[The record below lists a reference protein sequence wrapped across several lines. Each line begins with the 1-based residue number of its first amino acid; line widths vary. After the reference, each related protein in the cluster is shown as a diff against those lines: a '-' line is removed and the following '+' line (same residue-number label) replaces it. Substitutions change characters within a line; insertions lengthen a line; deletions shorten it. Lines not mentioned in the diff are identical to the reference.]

1 MVLGSS
7 GDYGM
12 EVFVGGRIWKEYAP
26 RAGAPQCDAFVES
39 SLFVAGVSYQMETTE
54 CDPYGEEFTQS
65 WPVTPYQVRLIN
77 RTATPV
83 WFYLYVDGERA
94 YGAVCP
100 AASGGAPGT
109 RLVQGMQR
117 SAGDGVSEERA
128 LLFARPR
135 LVRRGEGEAVAA
147 VSDSASKREVPHRR
161 DVRIRTGQGPE
172 LESIRCDFHA
182 AVAGQTTTV
191 AAQRARAGAGAIYD
205 GVNKAACK
213 KAKAGAM
220 TRTGGVVKRSLGAAS
235 STTLTTYT
243 VNEVLDTVR
252 IRYAQKDR
260 LETYGVWPDD
270 DSDEEEAGDKKRAKL
285 SKEG

>member
-1 MVLGSS
+1 MT
-7 GDYGM
+7 
-12 EVFVGGRIWKEYAP
+12 A
-26 RAGAPQCDAFVES
+26 
-39 SLFVAGVSYQMETTE
+39 SLSAQAK
-54 CDPYGEEFTQS
+54 
-65 WPVTPYQVRLIN
+65 VR
-77 RTATPV
+77 
-83 WFYLYVDGERA
+83 
-94 YGAVCP
+94 
-100 AASGGAPGT
+100 
-109 RLVQGMQR
+109 
-117 SAGDGVSEERA
+117 
-128 LLFARPR
+128 
-135 LVRRGEGEAVAA
+135 
-147 VSDSASKREVPHRR
+147 
-161 DVRIRTGQGPE
+161 E

-182 AVAGQTTTV
+182 TVAGQTTTV

-260 LETYGVWPDD
+260 LVTFGVWPDD

>member
-12 EVFVGGRIWKEYAP
+12 EVFVGGRIWKEFPP
-26 RAGAPQCDAFVES
+26 RAGAPACDAFVES

-161 DVRIRTGQGPE
+161 DVRIRTGQSPG
-172 LESIRCDFHA
+172 
-182 AVAGQTTTV
+182 
-191 AAQRARAGAGAIYD
+191 ARVD
-205 GVNKAACK
+205 P
-213 KAKAGAM
+213 
-220 TRTGGVVKRSLGAAS
+220 L
-235 STTLTTYT
+235 
-243 VNEVLDTVR
+243 
-252 IRYAQKDR
+252 R
-260 LETYGVWPDD
+260 LPRRRRGPDD
-270 DSDEEEAGDKKRAKL
+270 DRRGAAKQVGRGRGL
-285 SKEG
+285 RRREQGCV